1 MQTTLSGKGSKCRVC
16 THPDRA
22 QIESMLARGSGTAA
36 IRPMMGDAF
45 SRRALYRHRAR
56 HMIAA
61 ESPAARPVPFP
72 HDGSPVERIKWLQ
85 REAELTA
92 ALAEERVDLSAKIK
106 ALHEISRLIWLEL
119 RAKGQGENDYV
130 TAQYAEEPD
139 RDAQQAI
146 ARYEEAR
153 ARWEAAPK
161 GKAHDPSADT

>member
-1 MQTTLSGKGSKCRVC
+1 
-16 THPDRA
+16 
-22 QIESMLARGSGTAA
+22 
-36 IRPMMGDAF
+36 MMGDAF

-61 ESPAARPVPFP
+61 ESPAARRCRFLTMVVRLSASS
-72 HDGSPVERIKWLQ
+72 GSSC
-85 REAELTA
+85 EAELTA

-130 TAQYAEEPD
+130 TAQYAEELD